1 MGGAPNNIAE
11 GVPLA
16 DREVDVH
23 RQQLGLM
30 WLPNVLQEPLAAGQT
45 LLEVL
50 VTSTSLSCCMGSTP
64 MACGAV
70 CLWAEKDCVCV
81 SNMG

>member
-30 WLPNVLQEPLAAGQT
+30 WLPNVLQEPVHHGCMQLDLLAWP
-45 LLEVL
+45 VL
-50 VTSTSLSCCMGSTP
+50 RRVARLRGRRALNPS
-64 MACGAV
+64 
-70 CLWAEKDCVCV
+70 
-81 SNMG
+81 